1 MEENVNNPMII
12 FQSFVDQI
20 FVLWLAKGILGK
32 QKDEMRRKILRGI
45 LGKFERIFFE
55 FGV

>member
-1 MEENVNNPMII
+1 MNNPMII

-20 FVLWLAKGILGK
+20 FVMWLAKGILGK
-32 QKDEMRRKILRGI
+32 QKDEMRRKILRKI
-45 LGKFERIFFE
+45 LGKFERNFFE